1 MQVTQNKPYLSA
13 VVTSAEVKHFFFLL
27 HVMDVLKID
36 SPPVAPL
43 EHQSNFFFY
52 KDNGNPSLYI
62 VIFILHTI
70 LNPFNMFCYSVVLCH
85 YIQNEQ
91 VAL

>member
-43 EHQSNFFFY
+43 KHQSNFFFF
-52 KDNGNPSLYI
+52 L
-62 VIFILHTI
+62 
-70 LNPFNMFCYSVVLCH
+70 
-85 YIQNEQ
+85 
-91 VAL
+91 

>member
-1 MQVTQNKPYLSA
+1 MTQNKPYLSA

-43 EHQSNFFFY
+43 KHQSNFFFFY
-52 KDNGNPSLYI
+52 KDSLMAI
-62 VIFILHTI
+62 HHCIL
-70 LNPFNMFCYSVVLCH
+70 
-85 YIQNEQ
+85 
-91 VAL
+91 